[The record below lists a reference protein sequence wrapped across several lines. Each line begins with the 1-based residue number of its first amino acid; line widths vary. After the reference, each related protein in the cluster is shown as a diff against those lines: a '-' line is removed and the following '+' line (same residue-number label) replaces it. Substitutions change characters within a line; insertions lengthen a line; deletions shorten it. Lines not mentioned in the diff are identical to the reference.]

1 MCWLSVGPVVVLV
14 EVGGWSVM
22 MAIVGT
28 SGLVVVA
35 YLDVKYLDVSTW
47 TYLVAVLNDSCEILD
62 GWSETLW
69 RMEP

>member
-1 MCWLSVGPVVVLV
+1 VVVLV

-22 MAIVGT
+22 LAIVGT
-28 SGLVVVA
+28 SGFVVVA

-47 TYLVAVLNDSCEILD
+47 TYLVAVLNDSCEISD

>member
-1 MCWLSVGPVVVLV
+1 MSVGPVVVLV

-35 YLDVKYLDVSTW
+35 YLDVKYLDVST
-47 TYLVAVLNDSCEILD
+47 
-62 GWSETLW
+62 
-69 RMEP
+69 

>member
-1 MCWLSVGPVVVLV
+1 MSVGSVVVLV

-35 YLDVKYLDVSTW
+35 YLDVKYLDVST
-47 TYLVAVLNDSCEILD
+47 
-62 GWSETLW
+62 ET
-69 RMEP
+69 